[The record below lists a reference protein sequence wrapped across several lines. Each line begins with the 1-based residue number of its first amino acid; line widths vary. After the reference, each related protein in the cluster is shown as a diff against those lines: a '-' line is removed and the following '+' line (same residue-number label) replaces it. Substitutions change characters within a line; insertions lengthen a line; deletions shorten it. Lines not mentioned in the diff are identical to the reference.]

1 MTSQRLYEILK
12 FFDALDTKLNL
23 QKTLES
29 IRDALNNLVNQPAQP
44 QLQNVLATNLA
55 SFEAAAGKLDDLI
68 TPSQF
73 EAIDDMGG
81 YDFFDPAIAENVKSS
96 IQKNAMTPS
105 VARDFVQDL
114 ATKRAAF
121 LATVREARQSLEKL
135 GIKTSALQSGSAD
148 LAFLIPRDIFDNHLA
163 AFAKELTFISR
174 LMGHFSEA
182 LTGKAE
188 QVELEQLSSS
198 VPTVALVAS
207 VPVISVLA
215 TIVNKFLDAW
225 AKVEKIRKMR
235 ADLSDMGLKK
245 TALDEL
251 TEQITTTVDEVVEEA
266 TEIVLVNYTGSPERK
281 NELSN
286 AVRQDTHRLFGQI
299 ERGLTVE
306 FRAVPSKEEKSEE
319 GKALANISNLSRVI
333 QFPQIPK
340 EPMLLSSGQILE
352 GDIQA
357 VKHTKKTTTHKTT
370 TSKKLV
376 GKEDKPEAKEEH

>member
-135 GIKTSALQSGSAD
+135 
-148 LAFLIPRDIFDNHLA
+148 
-163 AFAKELTFISR
+163 
-174 LMGHFSEA
+174 
-182 LTGKAE
+182 
-188 QVELEQLSSS
+188 
-198 VPTVALVAS
+198 
-207 VPVISVLA
+207 
-215 TIVNKFLDAW
+215 
-225 AKVEKIRKMR
+225 
-235 ADLSDMGLKK
+235 
-245 TALDEL
+245 
-251 TEQITTTVDEVVEEA
+251 
-266 TEIVLVNYTGSPERK
+266 
-281 NELSN
+281 
-286 AVRQDTHRLFGQI
+286 
-299 ERGLTVE
+299 
-306 FRAVPSKEEKSEE
+306 
-319 GKALANISNLSRVI
+319 
-333 QFPQIPK
+333 
-340 EPMLLSSGQILE
+340 
-352 GDIQA
+352 
-357 VKHTKKTTTHKTT
+357 
-370 TSKKLV
+370 
-376 GKEDKPEAKEEH
+376 